1 MLRGVLWRCITHF
14 GQNILSE
21 MSTCPICIFM
31 KIKKCLNCP
40 AIIDKR
46 SLRCYTCR
54 AKFNN
59 SFLGKSHSKKS
70 KILIGKKSSKKFT
83 PEYKEKN
90 YHSKCRGTT
99 TRSINGYVLVKN
111 YDHPNRNSHNDIL
124 EHILIVSGMV
134 GRPLKKGEVVHHINC
149 IRDDNR
155 LENLF
160 LFKNR
165 SEHKKCHGTVNKL
178 IRTLL
183 EKHIIV
189 FIDGRYEL
197 NSNFHLTNP

>member
-1 MLRGVLWRCITHF
+1 
-14 GQNILSE
+14 
-21 MSTCPICIFM
+21 M

-46 SLRCYTCR
+46 STRCYTCR

-59 SFLGKSHSKKS
+59 SFSGKRHSKKS
-70 KILIGKKSSKKFT
+70 KIVIGEKSRKKFT

-90 YHSKCRGTT
+90 YRSKCRGTT

-111 YDHPNRNSHNDIL
+111 YEHPNRNSHNDVL
-124 EHILIVSGMV
+124 EHILIMSKII
-134 GRPLKKGEVVHHINC
+134 GRPLKKSEVVHHINC
-149 IRDDNR
+149 VRDDNR
-155 LENLF
+155 SENLF

-178 IRTLL
+178 IKTLL
-183 EKHIIV
+183 ERHIIV
-189 FIDGRYEL
+189 FNNGCYEL
-197 NSNFHLTNP
+197 NPDFDLTTSIKRIDS